1 MSLWSRVSNAVW
13 GERLNREIEEEL
25 QAHIEEAIA
34 SGRDPKEARLAFGS
48 ILRQREASHSIR
60 VAGWLESLFADV
72 RFGWRQLCRNKTTSA
87 AAVLS
92 LALGIGS
99 CVAAF
104 RLIDALLWRPLPIAN
119 SSKLYVLSRKMIGL
133 YGKPAEDGHWAT
145 PAFKVMRD
153 AVRTDLKDQADL
165 IAISDSDRADI
176 TWSGNGSGNGSGQG
190 SSDDDI
196 EKAHVAYVS
205 GNMFAL
211 FGLEPALGRLL
222 IPADD
227 RGPGAGPY
235 AVLSWDYWNHRFGR
249 DPHVLGR
256 SLHIGDQTFEI
267 IGVGPHD
274 FTGTEKGTVTDIF
287 LPVCMNRLANQDDI
301 TWHLVFLMLR
311 PGVNPATAL
320 EPAIDLEQLRQHLEA
335 VSRALEAECSECLRG
350 MTRVDVDRFLNQ
362 TLVFNPA
369 GAGIS
374 DLQKDYRRFL
384 GILGLLVALVLL
396 IACVNVANMMTAQAA
411 ARAHEMALRISIG
424 AGRRRLVQLIL
435 CQSALLA
442 LLASV
447 VGAFFAAWS
456 APFVLSLVNPPDNPA
471 RLALPA
477 DWRVLLFGFALIV
490 LVVLLLGL
498 LPALR
503 ASAVRPVAVLKGGED
518 PHSPRRLMR
527 GAIGLQVAFCFLVLF
542 LSSLFVTSFQRLENR
557 PLGFSTDR
565 LLLLQTVAG
574 KGQLPVVWNQTAEAL
589 RAAPGVDSVALSGWP
604 LLGRIK
610 INSDISINGAPPS
623 PTPAFFLNVSPG
635 WLSTMKIPLV
645 AGRDFRPEDNSPGVA
660 IVNETFVKTFFP
672 GVGRISDA
680 IGRTFSRGANR
691 PLNKIVGV
699 TPDVPDHDVR
709 EPNRAVFYV
718 PFAGIDGKSAPTVE
732 GFATFV
738 VHTDAENPL
747 ALANALRQLIAQR
760 HNGLRVSNITT
771 QLDLVRDQT
780 IRERL
785 IATLAAFFAAVAL
798 LLAGIGLYAVF
809 NYSVLQRRREIG
821 IRMAIGST
829 RAGIVRLVTLDVF
842 VLIALGACAGVALGF
857 GAARSVESLFYQVK
871 ATDADMIALPACA
884 ILLTAL
890 FATLPAVLRA
900 LRTDPTEILR
910 SE

>member
-1 MSLWSRVSNAVW
+1 MSLWSRISNALHS
-13 GERLNREIEEEL
+13 ERLNHEIEEEL
-25 QAHIEEAIA
+25 QLHIEEAIA
-34 SGRDPKEARLAFGS
+34 SGRDPDEARRSFGS
-48 ILRQREASHSIR
+48 ILRQREASHTIR
-60 VAGWLESLFADV
+60 VAGWLESLVVDT
-72 RFGWRQLCRNKTTSA
+72 RFGWRQLCRNKVTSA

-92 LALGIGS
+92 LAVGIGS

-104 RLIDALLWRPLPIAN
+104 RLIDALLWRPLPISN
-119 SSKLYVLSRKMIGL
+119 SSKLYVLSRKLIGL
-133 YGKPAEDGHWAT
+133 YGKPIEDGYWAT
-145 PAFKVMRD
+145 PEFKLMRD
-153 AVRTDLKDQADL
+153 DVQDQADL
-165 IAISDSDRADI
+165 IAISDSDRTDI
-176 TWSGNGSGNGSGQG
+176 TWATNG
-190 SSDDDI
+190 SSDDV
-196 EKAHVAYVS
+196 EKAHVVYVS
-205 GNMFAL
+205 GNMFPL

-235 AVLSWDYWNHRFGR
+235 AVLSWDYWNHRFGH

-267 IGVGPHD
+267 VGVAPRD

-287 LPVCMNRLANQDDI
+287 LPLSMNSLASQNSVDWQR
-301 TWHLVFLMLR
+301 TFLMLK
-311 PGVNPATAL
+311 PGINPSTAL
-320 EPAIDLEQLRQHLEA
+320 EPMRQHLSA
-335 VSRALEAECSECLRG
+335 VNRTFETCCTTWFRG
-350 MTRVDVDRFLNQ
+350 ASKADIDRFLNQ
-362 TLVFNPA
+362 TLVFSPA

-384 GILGLLVALVLL
+384 GVLGLMVALVLL

-411 ARAHEMALRISIG
+411 ARAQEMALRISIG

-435 CQSALLA
+435 AQSALLA

-447 VGAFFAAWS
+447 LGAFFAAWS

-477 DWRVLLFGFALIV
+477 DWRVLLFGFGLMIV
-490 LVVLLLGL
+490 VVLLLGL

-503 ASAVRPVAVLKGGED
+503 ASAVRPVAALKGGED

-527 GAIGLQVAFCFLVLF
+527 GAIALQVAFCFLVLF
-542 LSSLFVTSFQRLENR
+542 LSSLFVASVQRLENR

-565 LLLLQTVAG
+565 LLLLETAAG

-589 RAAPGVDSVALSGWP
+589 RAAPGVDSVAIAGWP
-604 LLGRIK
+604 LLGRIR

-623 PTPAFFLNVSPG
+623 PTPAWFLNVSPG

-645 AGRDFRPEDNSPGVA
+645 SGRDFRPEDTSPGAA
-660 IVNETFVKTFFP
+660 IVNETFSRTFFP
-672 GVGRISDA
+672 GQDP
-680 IGRTFSRGANR
+680 IGRTFERGANQ

-699 TPDVPDHDVR
+699 TPDVPYSDLR
-709 EPNRAVFYV
+709 EPNRPIFYV
-718 PFAGIDGKSAPTVE
+718 PFDEIDDKSAPKPVN
-732 GFATFV
+732 FATFV
-738 VHTDAENPL
+738 IHTDAQNPL
-747 ALANALRQLIAQR
+747 ALADSLHQLIAQR
-760 HNGLRVSNITT
+760 HNGLRVSNVTT
-771 QLDLVRDQT
+771 QRDLVRDQT

-798 LLAGIGLYAVF
+798 LLAGIGLYAVL

-821 IRMAIGST
+821 IRIAIGST

-842 VLIALGACAGVALGF
+842 LMIALGGCAGVALGF
-857 GAARSVESLFYQVK
+857 GAARYVESLFYQVK

-884 ILLTAL
+884 LLLTAL
-890 FATLPAVLRA
+890 VATLPAVLRA

-910 SE
+910 AE

>member
-1 MSLWSRVSNAVW
+1 MSLWSRILNAVH

-25 QAHIEEAIA
+25 QAHMDEAVA
-34 SGRDPKEARLAFGS
+34 SGRDSSEARRAFGS
-48 ILRQREASHSIR
+48 ALHAREASHSIR
-60 VAGWLESLFADV
+60 VAGWLESLLADV
-72 RFGWRQLCRNKTTSA
+72 SFGWRQLCRNKVTSA

-104 RLIDALLWRPLPIAN
+104 RLIDALLWRPLPISGA
-119 SSKLYVLSRKMIGL
+119 SRLYVLSRKLTGPEGRPI
-133 YGKPAEDGHWAT
+133 EDRYWAT
-145 PAFKVMRD
+145 PDFKVMRD
-153 AVRTDLKDQADL
+153 AVKDQADL
-165 IAISDSDRADI
+165 IAISDADRTDI
-176 TWSGNGSGNGSGQG
+176 TWTT
-190 SSDDDI
+190 DDDM
-196 EKAHVAYVS
+196 EKAHVVYVS
-205 GNMFAL
+205 GNMFPL

-227 RGPGAGPY
+227 RGPGASPY
-235 AVLSWDYWNHRFGR
+235 AVLSWDYWNHRLGR

-267 IGVGPHD
+267 IGVAPSD
-274 FTGTEKGTVTDIF
+274 FTGTETGIVTDIF
-287 LPVCMNRLANQDDI
+287 LPLNSNSPATRESDS
-301 TWHLVFLMLR
+301 WHHIFLMLK
-311 PGVNPATAL
+311 PGVKQAAAL
-320 EPAIDLEQLRQHLEA
+320 EPLRQQLSA
-335 VSRALEAECSECLRG
+335 VSHAYEAGCSTCFRG
-350 MTRVDVDRFLNQ
+350 VPQATIDRLLNKK
-362 TLVFNPA
+362 LVFYPA

-384 GILGLLVALVLL
+384 GVLGLLVALVLL

-411 ARAHEMALRISIG
+411 ARAQEMALRISIG

-447 VGAFFAAWS
+447 LGAFFAAWS

-477 DWRVLLFGFALIV
+477 DWRVLLFGFGLII

-503 ASAVRPVAVLKGGED
+503 ASAVRPVAALKGGED
-518 PHSPRRLMR
+518 PNSPRRLMR
-527 GAIGLQVAFCFLVLF
+527 GAIALQVAFCFLVLF
-542 LSSLFVTSFQRLENR
+542 LSSLFVASFQRLQNR

-565 LLLLQTVAG
+565 LLLLETVAG

-589 RAAPGVDSVALSGWP
+589 RAAPGVDSAAISGWP
-604 LLGRIK
+604 ILGHIR
-610 INSDISINGAPPS
+610 INSEISINGAPPS

-645 AGRDFRPEDNSPGVA
+645 SGRDFRPEDTSPGAA

-672 GVGRISDA
+672 GAIGPNFDP
-680 IGRTFSRGANR
+680 IGRTFSRGANQ

-699 TPDVPDHDVR
+699 TADVPDHDLR
-709 EPNRAVFYV
+709 EPNHAVFYV
-718 PFAGIDGKSAPTVE
+718 PLAGIDDKSAPRVVN
-732 GFATFV
+732 FATFV
-738 VHTDAENPL
+738 IHTDAQNPL
-747 ALANALRQLIAQR
+747 ALANSLRELIAQR
-760 HNGLRVSNITT
+760 NNGLRVSNITT
-771 QLDLVRDQT
+771 QLDLIRDQT

-785 IATLAAFFAAVAL
+785 IAMLAAFFAAVAL
-798 LLAGIGLYAVF
+798 LLAGIGLYAVL

-821 IRMAIGST
+821 IRMAIGSSRT
-829 RAGIVRLVTLDVF
+829 GIVRIVTSDVF
-842 VLIALGACAGVALGF
+842 RMIALGGCAGVALGF
-857 GAARSVESLFYQVK
+857 GAARYVESLFYQVK

-884 ILLTAL
+884 MLLTA
-890 FATLPAVLRA
+890 FVATLPAVLRA

>member
-1 MSLWSRVSNAVW
+1 MSVWSRISNAVR

-25 QAHIEEAIA
+25 QSHIEEAIA
-34 SGRDPKEARLAFGS
+34 SGRDPDEARRTFGS

-60 VAGWLESLFADV
+60 AAGWLESLLADV
-72 RFGWRQLCRNKTTSA
+72 RFGWRQLCRNKVTSV

-92 LALGIGS
+92 LALGIGA

-104 RLIDALLWRPLPIAN
+104 RLIDALLWRPLPISG
-119 SSKLYVLSRKMIGL
+119 SSNLYELSRRMIGL
-133 YGKPAEDGHWAT
+133 YGKPAEDDAWAT
-145 PAFKVMRD
+145 ADFNLMRD
-153 AVRTDLKDQADL
+153 AVKGQADL
-165 IAISDSDRADI
+165 IAISYADRTDI
-176 TWSGNGSGNGSGQG
+176 TWST
-190 SSDDDI
+190 DDDM
-196 EKAHVAYVS
+196 EKAHVVYAS
-205 GNMFAL
+205 GNMFPL

-222 IPADD
+222 GPSDD
-227 RGPGAGPY
+227 RGPGVDPY

-267 IGVGPHD
+267 VGVAPSD

-287 LPVCMNRLANQDDI
+287 LPLSMNIFSTRDN
-301 TWHLVFLMLR
+301 TSWHRTFLMLK

-320 EPAIDLEQLRQHLEA
+320 EPLRQHLSA
-335 VSRALEAECSECLRG
+335 VNRAFETEDSKRFRG
-350 MTRVDVDRFLNQ
+350 IPQASIDRILTQ
-362 TLVFNPA
+362 TVVFYPA
-369 GAGIS
+369 GAGVS

-435 CQSALLA
+435 SQSALLA

-447 VGAFFAAWS
+447 LGAFFAAWS
-456 APFVLSLVNPPDNPA
+456 APFVLSLVNPPEDPA

-477 DWRVLLFGFALIV
+477 DWRVLLFGFGLIV
-490 LVVLLLGL
+490 LIVLLLGL
-498 LPALR
+498 LPAFR
-503 ASAVRPVAVLKGGED
+503 ASAVRPVAVLKGGEN

-527 GAIGLQVAFCFLVLF
+527 GAIALQVAFCFLVLF
-542 LSSLFVTSFQRLENR
+542 LSSLFVASFRRLQNR

-565 LLLLQTVAG
+565 LLLLETVSG
-574 KGQLPVVWNQTAEAL
+574 KGLLPVVWNQTAEAL
-589 RAAPGVDSVALSGWP
+589 RAAPGVKSVAISGWP
-604 LLGRIK
+604 LLGRIA

-623 PTPAFFLNVSPG
+623 PTSAWFLNVSPG

-645 AGRDFRPEDNSPGVA
+645 SGRDFRPQDASPGAA

-672 GVGRISDA
+672 GQNP
-680 IGRTFSRGANR
+680 IGKTFERGANE
-691 PLNKIVGV
+691 PHNQIVGV
-699 TPDVPDHDVR
+699 TPDAPYRDLR
-709 EPNRAVFYV
+709 EPNRPVFYV
-718 PFAGIDGKSAPTVE
+718 PFAEIDDQSAPKVVD
-732 GFATFV
+732 FATFAI
-738 VHTDAENPL
+738 HTDAQNPL
-747 ALANALRQLIAQR
+747 ALADSLRQLIAQR

-785 IATLAAFFAAVAL
+785 IAMLAAFFAAVAL
-798 LLAGIGLYAVF
+798 LLAGIGLYAVL

-829 RAGIVRLVTLDVF
+829 RAGIVRIVTLDVF
-842 VLIALGACAGVALGF
+842 LMIGLGGSAGVALGL
-857 GAARSVESLFYQVK
+857 GAARYVESLFYQVK

-890 FATLPAVLRA
+890 VATLPAVLRA
-900 LRTDPTEILR
+900 LRTDPVEILR
-910 SE
+910 AE

>member
-1 MSLWSRVSNAVW
+1 MSLWSRISNAVR

-25 QAHIEEAIA
+25 QLHIDEAIA
-34 SGRDPKEARLAFGS
+34 SGRDPREARRAFGS
-48 ILRQREASHSIR
+48 ELYAREASHSIR
-60 VAGWLESLFADV
+60 AAGWLESLLADTK
-72 RFGWRQLCRNKTTSA
+72 FGWRQLCRNKVTSA

-104 RLIDALLWRPLPIAN
+104 RLIDALLWRPLPISGASN
-119 SSKLYVLSRKMIGL
+119 LYVLSRRMTGL
-133 YGKPAEDGHWAT
+133 YGKPVEDDHWST
-145 PAFKVMRD
+145 PNFKLMRD
-153 AVRTDLKDQADL
+153 AVKDQADL
-165 IAISDSDRADI
+165 IAISEADRTDI
-176 TWSGNGSGNGSGQG
+176 TWATDGAGDNNM
-190 SSDDDI
+190 
-196 EKAHVAYVS
+196 EKAHVVYVS
-205 GNMFAL
+205 GNMFPL

-227 RGPGAGPY
+227 RGPGAGSY

-267 IGVGPHD
+267 VGVAPND

-287 LPVCMNRLANQDDI
+287 LPLGMNSMATEDRAD
-301 TWHLVFLMLR
+301 WHLIFLMVK
-311 PGVNPATAL
+311 PGAKQAV
-320 EPAIDLEQLRQHLEA
+320 DLEQLRQHLSVA
-335 VSRALEAECSECLRG
+335 NRAFGSACTTCFRG
-350 MTRVDVDRFLNQ
+350 ETKASIDRYLNQ
-362 TLVFNPA
+362 TLVFHSA

-384 GILGLLVALVLL
+384 GVLGLLVALVLL

-411 ARAHEMALRISIG
+411 ARAQEMALRISIG

-435 CQSALLA
+435 CQSAMLA
-442 LLASV
+442 LLASLL
-447 VGAFFAAWS
+447 GAFFAAWS

-471 RLALPA
+471 RMALPA
-477 DWRVLLFGFALIV
+477 DWRVLLFGFGLMILI
-490 LVVLLLGL
+490 VLLLGL

-503 ASAVRPVAVLKGGED
+503 ASAVRPVAALKGGED
-518 PHSPRRLMR
+518 PHAPRRLMR
-527 GAIGLQVAFCFLVLF
+527 GAIALQVAFCFLVLF
-542 LSSLFVTSFQRLENR
+542 LSSLFVASFQRLENR

-565 LLLLQTVAG
+565 LLLLETVAG

-589 RAAPGVDSVALSGWP
+589 RAAPGVDSVAISGWP

-635 WLSTMKIPLV
+635 WFSTMKIPLLS
-645 AGRDFRPEDNSPGVA
+645 GRDFGPEDTSPGAA
-660 IVNETFVKTFFP
+660 IVNETFVKTYFP
-672 GVGRISDA
+672 GQDP
-680 IGRTFSRGANR
+680 IGRTFERGANQ
-691 PLNKIVGV
+691 PINKIVGV
-699 TPDVPDHDVR
+699 TPDIPDHDLR

-718 PFAGIDGKSAPTVE
+718 PFDGIDDKSAPTAVN
-732 GFATFV
+732 FATFV
-738 VHTDAENPL
+738 IHTDAQNPL
-747 ALANALRQLIAQR
+747 ALANSIRQLIAER

-771 QLDLVRDQT
+771 QLDLIRDQT

-785 IATLAAFFAAVAL
+785 IAMLAAFFAAVAL
-798 LLAGIGLYAVF
+798 LLAGIGLYAVL

-829 RAGIVRLVTLDVF
+829 RAGIVRIVTLDVF
-842 VLIALGACAGVALGF
+842 LMIALGGCAGVAFGF
-857 GAARSVESLFYQVK
+857 SAARYVESLFYQVK
-871 ATDADMIALPACA
+871 ATDADMIALPAGA
-884 ILLTAL
+884 ILLITL
-890 FATLPAVLRA
+890 VATLPAVLRA

-910 SE
+910 VE

>member
-1 MSLWSRVSNAVW
+1 MSLWSRISNAVF

-25 QAHIEEAIA
+25 QSHTEEAIA
-34 SGRDPKEARLAFGS
+34 SGRDPREARRAFGS
-48 ILRQREASHSIR
+48 ALHAREASHSIR
-60 VAGWLESLFADV
+60 AAGWLESVLADV
-72 RFGWRQLCRNKTTSA
+72 RFGWRQLCRNKVTSL

-104 RLIDALLWRPLPIAN
+104 RLIDALLWRPLPISG
-119 SSKLYVLSRKMIGL
+119 SSSLYVLSHKMTGL

-145 PAFKVMRD
+145 PEFKVMRD
-153 AVRTDLKDQADL
+153 AVKDQADL
-165 IAISDSDRADI
+165 IAISDADRTDI
-176 TWSGNGSGNGSGQG
+176 TWST
-190 SSDDDI
+190 DDDM

-205 GNMFAL
+205 GNMFPL

-222 IPADD
+222 TPADD
-227 RGPGAGPY
+227 RGPGLNPY
-235 AVLSWDYWNHRFGR
+235 AVLAWDYWNHRFGG

-267 IGVGPHD
+267 IGVGPRD
-274 FTGTEKGTVTDIF
+274 FTGTEKGTVTDVF
-287 LPVCMNRLANQDDI
+287 LPVNMNSLASRDSVS
-301 TWHLVFLMLR
+301 WHRTFLMLK

-320 EPAIDLEQLRQHLEA
+320 EPLRLHLSA
-335 VSRALEAECSECLRG
+335 VSRAFEAQCSTCLRG
-350 MTRVDVDRFLNQ
+350 MTPATIARYLNK

-374 DLQKDYRRFL
+374 ELQNDYRRFL
-384 GILGLLVALVLL
+384 GVLGLLVALVLL

-411 ARAHEMALRISIG
+411 ARGQEMALRISIG

-447 VGAFFAAWS
+447 LGAFFAAWS
-456 APFVLSLVNPPDNPA
+456 APFVLSLVNPHDNPA

-477 DWRVLLFGFALIV
+477 DWRVLLFGFGLII
-490 LVVLLLGL
+490 LIVLLLGL

-503 ASAVRPVAVLKGGED
+503 ASAVRPVAALKGGED

-527 GAIGLQVAFCFLVLF
+527 GAIALQVAFCCLVLF
-542 LSSLFVTSFQRLENR
+542 LSSLFVASFQRLQNR

-565 LLLLQTVAG
+565 LLLLETVAG
-574 KGQLPVVWNQTAEAL
+574 KGQLVVVWNQTAEAL
-589 RAAPGVDSVALSGWP
+589 RAVPGVNSVAISGWP
-604 LLGRIK
+604 LLGRIM
-610 INSDISINGAPPS
+610 INSEISINSAPPS
-623 PTPAFFLNVSPG
+623 PTPAWFLNVSPG

-645 AGRDFRPEDNSPGVA
+645 SGNDFRSQDSSPGAA
-660 IVNETFVKTFFP
+660 IVNETFAKTFFP
-672 GVGRISDA
+672 GQDP
-680 IGRTFSRGANR
+680 IGRTFERGANQ
-691 PLNKIVGV
+691 PINKIVGV
-699 TPDVPDHDVR
+699 TPDAPYHDLR
-709 EPNRAVFYV
+709 EPIRPVFYV
-718 PFAGIDGKSAPTVE
+718 PFDEIDDKSAPKAV
-732 GFATFV
+732 GFATFAI
-738 VHTDAENPL
+738 HTDSQNPL
-747 ALANALRQLIAQR
+747 ALAGSLRQLIGQR
-760 HNGLRVSNITT
+760 HNDLRVSNITT

-785 IATLAAFFAAVAL
+785 IAMLAAFFAAVAL
-798 LLAGIGLYAVF
+798 LLAGIGLYAVL

-829 RAGIVRLVTLDVF
+829 RAGIVRIVTRDVF
-842 VLIALGACAGVALGF
+842 LMIALGGCAGVAFGF
-857 GAARSVESLFYQVK
+857 GAARYVESLFYQVK
-871 ATDADMIALPACA
+871 ATDADILALPACA
-884 ILLTAL
+884 ILVTAL
-890 FATLPAVLRA
+890 VAALPAVLRA